1 MEFWNSSDGFFKL
14 LQYRE
19 DLNEKERWKKIKK
32 KKGEVEGGKTL
43 LCSPGLQLKLNQNT
57 PLLQLL

>member
-32 KKGEVEGGKTL
+32 KKRGGGGWENL
-43 LCSPGLQLKLNQNT
+43 ALQSRASA
-57 PLLQLL
+57 